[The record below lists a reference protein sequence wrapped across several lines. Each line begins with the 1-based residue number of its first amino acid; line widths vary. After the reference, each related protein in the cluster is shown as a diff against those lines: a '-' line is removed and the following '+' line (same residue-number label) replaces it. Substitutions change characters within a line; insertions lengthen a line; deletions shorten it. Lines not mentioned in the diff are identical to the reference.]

1 MPVDIQPAT
10 DRMAELIRAV
20 PDDALTAPTPCDI
33 DLATLLDH
41 VRTFAM
47 AFTAA
52 ARRDTDPFNG
62 RPPAPD
68 PANLGDDWRERLPRA
83 LDELAAAWRSPDAWT
98 GMTSAG
104 GLDLPGEM
112 AGTIALDEVV
122 VHGWDVAR
130 AIGQP
135 YDAEP
140 QLLDEIYGWVAQ
152 FADPGSPLPR
162 EGLFGPPVAVPADA
176 PLLDRVLGLTGR
188 DPNWSAAASAS

>member
-20 PDDALTAPTPCDI
+20 PDDALAAPTPSDI
-33 DLATLLDH
+33 DLGTLLDH
-41 VRTFAM
+41 IRTFAVV
-47 AFTAA
+47 FTAA
-52 ARRDTDPFNG
+52 ARRDALPFEG
-62 RPPAPD
+62 RPPVPD
-68 PANLGDDWRERLPRA
+68 AANLGDDWRERLPRA
-83 LDELAAAWRSPDAWT
+83 LDDLATAWRSPDAWT
-98 GMTSAG
+98 GTTSAG
-104 GLDLPGEM
+104 GLELPGEM

-130 AIGQP
+130 AIGRP

-162 EGLFGPPVAVPADA
+162 EGLFGPPVPVPADA

-188 DPNWSAAASAS
+188 DPNWSAAASTR